1 MISAQKIHT
10 QNLAKTQRFQTVW
23 ADLTKRPTDLD
34 TQIQPLSES
43 VRVTEVNAVSD
54 LQVGDFIRPLE
65 RSLSKS
71 VAAPSQRAI
80 MFNPEAKTL
89 AKEPI

>member
-1 MISAQKIHT
+1 MISAQKNHS
-10 QNLAKTQRFQTVW
+10 QNLAKIQRFQAVW
-23 ADLTKRPTDLD
+23 AGLTKRPTDLD
-34 TQIQPLSES
+34 AQIQPLSES
-43 VRVTEVNAVSD
+43 VRVTVVNAASD
-54 LQVGDFIRPLE
+54 LQGSDFIRPLE